1 MYDTM
6 HWGDTPVG
14 KAIVVV
20 LAVVAIGMIIY
31 AIATDN
37 FS

>member
-6 HWGDTPVG
+6 HWGDTPIG

-20 LAVVAIGMIIY
+20 LAVVVIGLFVIGAIRGEW
-31 AIATDN
+31 
-37 FS
+37 